1 MDHNRNSKHFF
12 AAVAISAAVLIAV
25 VVGLALLYPQYPG
38 NILGG
43 APKANKTD
51 AARDGVAAPVSSDI
65 QKSRLLTQRPLF
77 PYSVIPGG
85 AVSVAELTR
94 AIQHD
99 PVVAG
104 HYSGFNVAGSRV
116 IVLDKE
122 SPFYVSY
129 RIGENVFWSR
139 KTLTLHKGETI
150 LSDGTHAARTRCG
163 NRLAAAPQLPVSKQE
178 PALEAFEKAQEE
190 IPPAIETAINLPLVL
205 RPSLNLMPIGNEF
218 VPVGEGFV
226 PYLPPIPWEPFIPLQ
241 PLQPNPPPPPVPPPP
256 PPPIPIPEPTEGE
269 LLLIGFFALWGIGVV
284 WHRRAGK
291 TP

>member
-1 MDHNRNSKHFF
+1 MDHNRNSNHFF
-12 AAVAISAAVLIAV
+12 AAVAISAALLVAV

-38 NILGG
+38 KISSG
-43 APKANKTD
+43 APEASKTH
-51 AARDGVAAPVSSDI
+51 AAWYGAAAPVSADI
-65 QKSRLLTQRPLF
+65 HKLRLPAQRPLF

-85 AVSVAELTR
+85 AISATELTR
-94 AIQHD
+94 AIEHD

-104 HYSGFNVAGSRV
+104 HYSGFDVAGARV

-129 RIGENVFWSR
+129 RIGEDVFWSR
-139 KTLTLHKGETI
+139 KTLILHKGETI

-163 NRLAAAPQLPVSKQE
+163 NRLSATPQLPISKQE

-190 IPPAIETAINLPLVL
+190 IPPAAETAINLPLVL
-205 RPSLNLMPIGNEF
+205 RPSPSLMPIQNEF
-218 VPVGEGFV
+218 VPVGESFV
-226 PYLPPIPWEPFIPLQ
+226 PYSPPIPWEPFIPLQ

-256 PPPIPIPEPTEGE
+256 APPVPEPSAGE
-269 LLLIGFFALWGIGVV
+269 LLLIGFFALWGIGVA
-284 WHRRAGK
+284 WRRRAGK